1 MIDGKPDQ
9 SQTRVPRKT
18 NNLSVICISVLV
30 LVALSCDRQ
39 EIATTETEIP
49 RQTLSAFSMRHAEG
63 GVLKWTLI
71 GREAE
76 FRLQTT
82 FVRKPYVE
90 IYENGQVV
98 AKITAEHGEVV
109 DQTQNLKFMNSVIA
123 TSNNGQLFSEELHWS
138 NRDDRLYSP
147 VACSIVRGESVVN
160 GANAAARPNL
170 EVIEMKEVTA
180 TLYEKDEKLNESE

>member
-9 SQTRVPRKT
+9 SQTRVQRTTT
-18 NNLSVICISVLV
+18 NLAVICISVLV
-30 LVALSCDRQ
+30 LVTLGCDRQ
-39 EIATTETEIP
+39 GIATSETEVP
-49 RQTLSAFSMRHAEG
+49 RQTLSDFRMRHAEG

-71 GREAE
+71 GRQAE

-90 IYENGQVV
+90 IYENDQVV

-109 DQTQNLKFMNSVIA
+109 DQTQNLKFMNSVVA
-123 TSNNGQLFSEELHWS
+123 TNDNGQLFSEELHWN
-138 NRDDRLYSP
+138 NRDERLYSP
-147 VACSIVRGESVVN
+147 VSCSIVRGESVVN

-170 EVIEMKEVTA
+170 EVIEMKKVTA